1 MKTSTRD
8 VIRTLILSLAI
19 VPCSLSATAAASL
32 NGSAGIMP
40 AYYDGRL
47 FTINFKEEP
56 PDAEAALLAHNGSLN
71 FIFMSDPGLPG
82 DQPFVSVLD
91 AIQGEGFNP
100 LWEEIQV
107 TFNAGFTPRQ
117 LLSDDEIAAAAGG
130 GEVTLSETREVYRCA
145 VVGPKPD
152 GGHGGLNGAA
162 GVMPAYYD
170 DRLFQINFKELP
182 PNAEQEV
189 LARNPSLNTIFMSD
203 PGLPGG
209 APFES
214 VLDAIQ
220 GDGFNPL
227 WEEVQVTF
235 NPGVTPRQLTSD
247 EAILQAAE
255 HGEITLDAT
264 GEVYRCAV
272 VGQR

>member
-1 MKTSTRD
+1 MKTSARAA
-8 VIRTLILSLAI
+8 ISTLILSLA
-19 VPCSLSATAAASL
+19 VLPWSLSAAAAAST

-47 FTINFKEEP
+47 FNINFKEEP

-82 DQPFVSVLD
+82 GLPFVSVLD

-117 LLSDDEIAAAAGG
+117 LLSDNEIAAAANG
-130 GEVTLSETREVYRCA
+130 GEVTLRETGEVYRCA
-145 VVGPKPD
+145 VVGSKID
-152 GGHGGLNGAA
+152 GGHGSLNGAA

-170 DRLFQINFKELP
+170 DQLFRINFKELP

-189 LARNPSLNTIFMSD
+189 LARNRSLNVIFMSD

-209 APFES
+209 EPFES

-235 NPGVTPRQLTSD
+235 NPGITPRQLTSD
-247 EAILQAAE
+247 GAILQAAE
-255 HGEITLDAT
+255 HGEITLGAT
-264 GEVYRCAV
+264 GQVYRCAV
-272 VGQR
+272 VGPK